1 MKIYPIHDIG
11 SGLEGKKGKVFMK
24 PKIFPSIMGNSQK
37 EINYF
42 FRKLDRAAKTLH
54 LDVADGE
61 FVPNKSL
68 WFDFKLSTR
77 FRYNAHLM
85 IENPQKWIEKYGDK
99 VDLCIVHEE
108 AVKDLEKFV
117 AWMKRNKKKV
127 CLALKPE
134 TKISSIKKYLSVID
148 YILILT
154 VNPGFYGGKYLKY
167 PLQKIPVIKRI
178 NPKIKVIVDGG
189 INPKTIKDAVNA
201 GADFVVSGSFTTK
214 ADNPKKALKLLRE
227 AMYTKNP

>member
-1 MKIYPIHDIG
+1 
-11 SGLEGKKGKVFMK
+11 MK

-37 EINYF
+37 EIDYF
-42 FRKLDRAAKTLH
+42 FKKLNGVAKTIH
-54 LDVADGE
+54 LDVADGK

-68 WFDFKLSTR
+68 WFDFKLSSR

-85 IENPQKWIEKYGDK
+85 IENPQKWIEKYGNK

-108 AVKDLEKFV
+108 AVKDMGMFIS
-117 AWMKRNKKKV
+117 WMKKNKKKV
-127 CLALKPE
+127 GLALKPE
-134 TKISSIKKYLSVID
+134 TKISSIKKYLDAID
-148 YILILT
+148 FVLILT

-189 INPKTIKDAVNA
+189 MHPTTIKDAVNA

-214 ADNPKKALKLLRE
+214 SDNPKKSLKLLRE
-227 AMYTKNP
+227 AM